1 MNWDFQGSGVA
12 LVTPFKENDRIN
24 YDKLA
29 QLIDFQIKEKS
40 DALVVAGTTG
50 EASTL
55 SVEEH
60 KELIKKSVEIANNR
74 IPVVAGTGSNET
86 PLAIELSVQAQEAGA
101 SSLLIVTPYYNKTNT
116 QGLIKHYEAI
126 ADAVDLPIILYNVPG
141 RTGLNIPMEAM
152 IHLSHNEKIVG
163 VKEASGNITYAM
175 EVKRLC
181 APDFKLIAGND
192 DVILPLL
199 AVGGTGVISVLA
211 NILPK
216 ETHDIVALF
225 QSGDI
230 SASRALQLRLN
241 GFVHSLFL
249 DTNPIPVKTA
259 LNLLGWEV
267 GHLRLPLYLMDAEK
281 AATMKVEMR
290 NLGMEV

>member
-163 VKEASGNITYAM
+163 VKEASGDITYAM